1 MDWEN
6 HLGKNPIQ
14 KIEKTV
20 KIRVKLPHV
29 NKKPLPRNRIFVQ
42 TPFSHSTFKLEQKK
56 NHAAKPLAFSLHF
69 LFRRDQNRYS
79 NLTSKIMQMCEQII
93 KKNIAGK
100 IPETTRSEN
109 PFKRHPTTHQT
120 KRYFTN

>member
-6 HLGKNPIQ
+6 HLEKNPIQ

-42 TPFSHSTFKLEQKK
+42 TSFFHSILKLERKIR
-56 NHAAKPLAFSLHF
+56 AFSLHF
-69 LFRRDQNRYS
+69 LFRRDQNHYS
-79 NLTSKIMQMCEQII
+79 NLT
-93 KKNIAGK
+93 
-100 IPETTRSEN
+100 
-109 PFKRHPTTHQT
+109 
-120 KRYFTN
+120 